1 MIDPLYISAIIYSS
15 LLTLLSIGLT
25 LTYLTTKVPNFAH
38 ATLATVG
45 IYVTLTV
52 IRLGKSNIYHHL
64 YLPLIIVGV
73 IALAQYIIIFRPLMR
88 RGASVTGLMITTLAI
103 EFILLA
109 SLNIYAEYLSKEFKI
124 KSTLFDL
131 KPYDVSIAGYAG
143 VSIAAPTLAVV
154 TVVLLHLAL
163 TRTRFGV
170 AMRAAIEDASLAS
183 VMGINVNM
191 VYAISWFVAGALAGL
206 SGALIP
212 FYSLSWTNV
221 GVVWIVAVFAA
232 SIVGGLSSVYGAVLG
247 GFLIGFAEIIG
258 TYELATEVGS
268 WVIYY
273 RNLIPLIAIVVTL
286 LLAPKGL
293 LGVNWRGMTKGVWD
307 KVSGFMRFPTKT
319 LNGLKDE
326 GWRSSVEHY
335 SKLLVVLA
343 MLQTLLFMAIPKYY
357 TIITSFITPFIPID
371 LYTHWPPLLGFFYI
385 FIGGSIAIL
394 GGSLLTHIWVYVL
407 GGKKGMGQTIKS
419 IAYGSSPLLLLGWIP
434 FLGIIFAI
442 WSMVISIMGIRQ
454 LHEVP
459 TERAVVAF
467 TLGATSTFFG
477 FCGLLRIFVLVYA

>member
-1 MIDPLYISAIIYSS
+1 MIDPLYLSAIVYSS

-52 IRLGKSNIYHHL
+52 IQLWKNNIYHHL
-64 YLPLIIVGV
+64 YLPFIIVGI
-73 IALAQYIIIFRPLMR
+73 IALAQYLIVFRPLMR
-88 RGASVTGLMITTLAI
+88 RGASVIGLMITTLAI

-131 KPYDVSIAGYAG
+131 KPYDVSIAGYSG
-143 VSIAAPTLAVV
+143 VTIAAPTLAVV
-154 TVVLLHLAL
+154 TVILLHLAL

-191 VYAISWFVAGALAGL
+191 VYAISWFSAGALAGL

-232 SIVGGLSSVYGAVLG
+232 SIVGGLSSVYGAVIG
-247 GFLIGFAEIIG
+247 GFLIGIAEVIG
-258 TYELATEVGS
+258 TYELATEVGP
-268 WVIYY
+268 WVTYY
-273 RNLIPLIAIVVTL
+273 RNLIPLIAIVATL

-293 LGVNWRGMTKGVWD
+293 LGVNWRDITKEAWD
-307 KVSGFMRFPTKT
+307 KVLGFMRFSTKT
-319 LNGLKDE
+319 FNGLKDE
-326 GWRSSVEHY
+326 GWRSSIEHY
-335 SKLLVVLA
+335 SKLLVVFA
-343 MLQTLLFMAIPKYY
+343 VLQTLVFMTIPKYY
-357 TIITSFITPFIPID
+357 SIITSFITSFIPIN

-385 FIGGSIAIL
+385 LIWGSIAIV
-394 GGSLLTHIWVYVL
+394 GYSLLTHIWVYVL
-407 GGKKGMGQTIKS
+407 GGKKGVKQTIKS
-419 IAYGSSPLLLLGWIP
+419 IAYGSSSLLLLGWIP

-442 WSMVISIMGIRQ
+442 WAIVISIKGIIQ

-459 TERAVVAF
+459 AERAIIAF
-467 TLGATSTFFG
+467 ALGAISTFWVFY
-477 FCGLLRIFVLVYA
+477 GLLRILVFV